1 LTIQLNNLASIR
13 TGLVLARKKAKLD
26 SIDKIE
32 YEQISLKSF
41 GNGIK
46 IDNLQNDTFI
56 SAQKIDRKYLTQKG
70 DIIVRLR
77 APNFA
82 LYIEKDDENLLIH
95 SLLAVIRVKSD
106 KINPKYL
113 AYYIN
118 SRFAQKDLKQNVK
131 GTTISMLK
139 TADLENLKVVLPPL
153 QEQNKLVK
161 FLELADKERELLNS
175 IIQEKEK
182 LSQSILDKIILQN
195 KE

>member
-1 LTIQLNNLASIR
+1 MF
-13 TGLVLARKKAKLD
+13 V
-26 SIDKIE
+26 
-32 YEQISLKSF
+32 
-41 GNGIK
+41 
-46 IDNLQNDTFI
+46 
-56 SAQKIDRKYLTQKG
+56 
-70 DIIVRLR
+70 
-77 APNFA
+77 FA
-82 LYIEKDDENLLIH
+82 LLILHYIIEKEDGNLFIYSLI
-95 SLLAVIRVKSD
+95 AVIHITSD

-131 GTTISMLK
+131 GTTISILK

-153 QEQNKLVK
+153 QEQNRLVK